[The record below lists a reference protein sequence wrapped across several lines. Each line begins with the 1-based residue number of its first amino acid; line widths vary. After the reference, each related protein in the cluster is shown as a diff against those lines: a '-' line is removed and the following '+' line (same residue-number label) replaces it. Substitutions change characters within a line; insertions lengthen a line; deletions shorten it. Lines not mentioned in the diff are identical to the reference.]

1 MKAWILGRLLA
12 CVLASSLITL
22 ITIPTAFAQYP
33 TKPIKMLIGYP
44 PGSATDLFGRFIG
57 DYLQRSMGQP
67 IVIENRPGAA
77 GNIAAEAAVRAPHDG
92 YTLLNSASQIVINP
106 FVQKLSFDPTKDLI
120 PVTQT
125 IGATY
130 VLVTRSDF
138 PANDLAGLIKHI
150 KEKPGAFDYGSYGQG
165 SGPHLTMAMLQR
177 LAGMKAEHIAYRGSP
192 QMLTAVIAGEIDMAF
207 DTSTSVASH
216 IESGRLKAIAVAGP
230 QPLDVLPGIEPIA
243 KTFPGFNTD
252 GWQGIFVPA
261 GTPQNVVLKLN
272 AEIVKALKS
281 PEFKTLADARG
292 VAVVGS
298 TQKEFEKYF
307 KEELKKYEQVVKEND
322 IRLE

>member
-1 MKAWILGRLLA
+1 MELRTLRHLLA
-12 CVLASSLITL
+12 CVLASMLA
-22 ITIPTAFAQYP
+22 IPTAFAQYP
-33 TKPIKMLIGYP
+33 EKPIKMLIGYP

-67 IVIENRPGAA
+67 VVVENRPGAA
-77 GNIAAEAAVRAPHDG
+77 GNIAAETAVRAHHDG
-92 YTLLNSASQIVINP
+92 YTLLNSASQIAINP
-106 FVQKLSFDPTKDLI
+106 FVQKLSFDTTKDLI

-125 IGATY
+125 IAATY
-130 VLVTRSDF
+130 VLVTRPDF
-138 PANDLAGLIKHI
+138 PANDLAGLIKHV
-150 KEKPGAFDYGSYGQG
+150 KEKPGALDYGSYGQG

-230 QPLDVLPGIEPIA
+230 KSLSVLPGIEPIA

-261 GTPQNVVLKLN
+261 GTPQDVVLKLN
-272 AEIVKALKS
+272 EEIVKALKT
-281 PEFKTLADARG
+281 PGFKDLADARG
-292 VAVVGS
+292 VAVIAS
-298 TQKEFEKYF
+298 TQEEFAKYF
-307 KEELKKYEQVVKEND
+307 QAELKKYEKVVKEND